1 MKRKYQMISIF
12 IILVTLLSGC
22 SDKSTAIGKYHKLE
36 AEELTEIGIMPY
48 DDMKNTKSFLQVQ
61 SQEIQDFYDYFL
73 NIEPEK
79 SDVSNEDNTLA
90 SPDYAIFLYFK
101 EIEYSVA
108 VGENYILIAL
118 NEVYETIEEATE
130 NTTIHLVNEEVINE
144 FEKMINKLIMGN

>member
-22 SDKSTAIGKYHKLE
+22 SDKSTTIGKYHKLE

-48 DDMKNTKSFLQVQ
+48 HDMKNIKPLFQAQ
-61 SQEIQDFYDYFL
+61 SQETQDLYDYFL

-90 SPDYAIFLYFK
+90 SPDYAIFLHFK

-108 VGENYILIAL
+108 AGENYILIAL
-118 NEVYETIEEATE
+118 NKVYETIEEATE